1 MSLADLAC
9 GPLILREEDCAC
21 LPLLLPCAPPPPP
34 PPALISV
41 WQFSRSV
48 MLRYS
53 DLDPKVG
60 PYLNSD
66 VNV

>member
-21 LPLLLPCAPPPPP
+21 LPLLLGRPPP

-60 PYLNSD
+60 PHLNSD

>member
-21 LPLLLPCAPPPPP
+21 LPLLLPSPP